1 MAVFL
6 LRRIRLSIDPSL
18 DCRTTATDAIQGL
31 SFRQTQASSGGH
43 GMTNPSQRARNR
55 HQARYQAM

>member
-6 LRRIRLSIDPSL
+6 LRRIPLSIDPSL

-31 SFRQTQASSGGH
+31 SFRQTQASFGGH
-43 GMTNPSQRARNR
+43 GMTNPT
-55 HQARYQAM
+55 